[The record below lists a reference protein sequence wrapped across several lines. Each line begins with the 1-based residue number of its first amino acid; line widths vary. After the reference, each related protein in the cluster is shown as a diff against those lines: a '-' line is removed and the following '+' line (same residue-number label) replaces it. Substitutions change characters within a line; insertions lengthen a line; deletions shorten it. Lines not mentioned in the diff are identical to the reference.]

1 MARRGVMN
9 ALQAA
14 LAGIGGAAGGYVQQ
28 QELERKRKAEE
39 DARKRQE
46 MLDVV
51 GLQERGFMSPE
62 QLARQQMQG
71 KRTTGAVVQNALLSA
86 LSPRAGVLPPPTAQD
101 VGAASQALATAGM
114 EPQRVRTV
122 GGTEMVRAETPFQRE
137 ERLGVLEREQKR
149 METLDERRAR
159 QQESEAARKAQA
171 ERDKAERDFEA
182 QQRRLDRE
190 ARLAE
195 AAIRTG
201 GTAAAQR
208 PTEAQE
214 KSFFY
219 YDLMENANK
228 ELNTLSQN
236 ERIRPWA
243 ITTYLNTPGAQF
255 GRFALNDEE
264 KQFIRAAQDFAAGVY
279 RKESGAAVN
288 KSELAATLERYIEMG
303 GEEEGSRKAKVDA
316 RNRITNTM
324 GIAATPALRYY
335 GLPTPLSQDETMRRA
350 GESIVDYNARMARR
364 K

>member
-1 MARRGVMN
+1 
-9 ALQAA
+9 
-14 LAGIGGAAGGYVQQ
+14 
-28 QELERKRKAEE
+28 
-39 DARKRQE
+39 
-46 MLDVV
+46 
-51 GLQERGFMSPE
+51 
-62 QLARQQMQG
+62 
-71 KRTTGAVVQNALLSA
+71 
-86 LSPRAGVLPPPTAQD
+86 
-101 VGAASQALATAGM
+101 
-114 EPQRVRTV
+114 
-122 GGTEMVRAETPFQRE
+122 
-137 ERLGVLEREQKR
+137 

-159 QQESEAARKAQA
+159 QQESEVARKAQA
-171 ERDKAERDFEA
+171 ERDKAERDFDRE
-182 QQRRLDRE
+182 QNRLDRE

-195 AAIRTG
+195 AAMRTG
-201 GTAAAQR
+201 GAAGQR

-228 ELNTLSQN
+228 ELNVLSQN

-303 GEEEGSRKAKVDA
+303 GEEQGSRKAKVDA
-316 RNRITNTM
+316 RNRITKTM
-324 GIAATPALRYY
+324 GIAATPALNYY
-335 GLPTPLSQDETMRRA
+335 GLPTPLSQDETIRRA
-350 GESIVDYNARMARR
+350 GESIADYNARMARR